1 MSTQAVAQ
9 NPASPAP
16 AKALASGAAKPGAP
30 ATQTAQAPGGA
41 PAAAGLAGKLLT
53 PEAAKRIHEML
64 LPGTAISMVLVML
77 VPLPAFA
84 LDMLLALSITASVLV
99 FLSAVQL
106 RRAVEFSVFPT
117 VLLLLTLFRLSLNLA
132 SSRRILLH
140 GNEGTAAAGQVIQAF
155 GQFVVGGN
163 YVVGFVLFLALIA
176 IQFLVVSHGAVRTAE
191 VTARFTLDALPGKQM
206 AIDADLNAGLINDVT
221 AKKRREAIAREAEFY
236 GAMDGAARFNQ
247 RDSLAT
253 ILITSINILA
263 GLLIGVFQQNI
274 AIGEALKTYTILT
287 VGDGLATM
295 IPSLLVSVAGAV
307 VLTRASSTAASL
319 GGEIGMQLFKR
330 RATLWIASG
339 LLATMALIPGLPKLP
354 FLLLSIGLGFIAY
367 KLPDTPTL
375 TEAEM
380 VAAETAAAKPA
391 EAAKGD
397 NLAALLPMD
406 DLSLEI
412 GFQLI
417 PLVDEKQG
425 GQMLQR
431 VRTLR
436 RHLATEMGFIVPPV
450 HITDNLR
457 IKPREYVLSLRGVE
471 IARWHTEGNCLLAVH
486 ADPKARPIPGIETR
500 EPAFGVSAR
509 WIQPAYEEQA
519 IAAGY
524 SVVDPTTV
532 IGTHLGEVIRREAHR
547 LLSRAEVKRLLDS
560 LNESHPKLIEEL
572 VPKLM
577 TLGEVQRVLQQLLRE
592 QVSIRDLG
600 AILEVVVEAAAS
612 NKNVVHLV
620 ETVRQALGRSI
631 VQPLLDGEG
640 VLRAFVLEAALEE
653 EIVSLLDNEGA
664 LRLLGDG
671 SQPVRGAGGFLRR
684 IVESLK
690 RLTGDAPTSAMPVLL
705 CSSPARFYLRRWLE
719 PVLPRITVL
728 APAEIPAD
736 VRVRS
741 LGMIR
746 GSEMRAAEMQTA
758 EMQASGVRPS
768 GLPVQEA
775 QTA

>member
-1 MSTQAVAQ
+1 MSTQAVVPSVATSVAA
-9 NPASPAP
+9 NGTAGGF
-16 AKALASGAAKPGAP
+16 LARF
-30 ATQTAQAPGGA
+30 
-41 PAAAGLAGKLLT
+41 LT
-53 PEAAKRIHEML
+53 PEATRRLQEML
-64 LPGTAISMVLVML
+64 LPATAISMVLVML
-77 VPLPAFA
+77 IPLPAFI
-84 LDMLLALSITASVLV
+84 LDMLLAISVAASVMV
-99 FLSAVQL
+99 FLAAVQL

-140 GNEGTAAAGQVIQAF
+140 GYEGTQAAGQVIQAF

-206 AIDADLNAGLINDVT
+206 AIDADMNAGLIDEH
-221 AKKRREAIAREAEFY
+221 AARKRREAIAREAEFY

-253 ILITSINILA
+253 ILITTINIIA

-274 AIGEALKTYTILT
+274 AVGEALKTYTVLT

-307 VLTRASSTAASL
+307 VLTRASSSAASL
-319 GGEIGMQLFKR
+319 GGEIGAQLFR
-330 RATLWIASG
+330 RRNTLWIASG
-339 LLATMALIPGLPKLP
+339 LLGAMALIPGLPKLP
-354 FLLLSIGLGFIAY
+354 FLMLSAGLGYIAY
-367 KLPDTPTL
+367 KMPETPML
-375 TEAEM
+375 SE
-380 VAAETAAAKPA
+380 AETAAAEAAEAKPA
-391 EAAKGD
+391 VEAAKGE
-397 NLAALLPMD
+397 NLASLLQVD

-417 PLVDEKQG
+417 PLVDEKQN

-431 VRTLR
+431 VRALR
-436 RHLATEMGFIVPPV
+436 RHLATELGFIVPPV

-457 IKPREYVLSLRGVE
+457 LKPREYQLSLRGVE
-471 IARWHTEGNCLLAVH
+471 IARWHTEGNCLLAVN
-486 ADPKARPIPGIETR
+486 ADPKARAIPGIETR
-500 EPAFGVSAR
+500 EPAFGVTAR
-509 WIQPAYEEQA
+509 WIQRAYEEQA
-519 IAAGY
+519 AAAGY

-532 IGTHLGEVIRREAHR
+532 IATHLGEVIRREAHR
-547 LLSRAEVKRLLDS
+547 LLGRAETKRLLDA
-560 LNESHPKLIEEL
+560 LGETHPKLIEEL

-600 AILEVVVEAAAS
+600 TILEIMVEAAAM

-620 ETVRQALGRSI
+620 ETIRQAIGRSL
-631 VQPLLDGEG
+631 VQPLLDNEG
-640 VLRAFVLEAALEE
+640 VLRAFVLEPVLEE
-653 EIVSLLDNEGA
+653 EIVALLDNEGA
-664 LRLLGDG
+664 LRMLGEG
-671 SQPVRGAGGFLRR
+671 SQSIRGAGTFLRR

-690 RLTGDAPTSAMPVLL
+690 RLTGEVPTSAMPVLL

-719 PVLPRITVL
+719 PVMPRITVL

-746 GSEMRAAEMQTA
+746 GGEVRATEAR
-758 EMQASGVRPS
+758 AS
-768 GLPVQEA
+768 
-775 QTA
+775 

>member
-9 NPASPAP
+9 NAGKAAP
-16 AKALASGAAKPGAP
+16 MAAKALTSGQAKSTQTTAPGAP
-30 ATQTAQAPGGA
+30 GAQSSA
-41 PAAAGLAGKLLT
+41 PAAAAGLLGKLMK
-53 PEAAKRIHEML
+53 PETAKRIHEML

-77 VPLPAFA
+77 IPLPAFV
-84 LDMLLALSITASVLV
+84 LDMLLALSITASVIV

-140 GNEGTAAAGQVIQAF
+140 GYEGTAAAGQVIQSF

-206 AIDADLNAGLINDVT
+206 AIDADLNAGLINDVA

-253 ILITSINILA
+253 ILITTINILA

-274 AIGEALKTYTILT
+274 AIGEALKTYTVLT

-319 GGEIGMQLFKR
+319 GGEIGTQLFKR
-330 RATLWIASG
+330 RSTLWVAAG
-339 LLATMALIPGLPKLP
+339 LLAVMALIPGLPKLP
-354 FLLLSIGLGFIAY
+354 FILLSAGLGYIAY
-367 KLPDTPTL
+367 KLPETPVL
-375 TEAEM
+375 SEAEAA
-380 VAAETAAAKPA
+380 AAESATPKPA

-431 VRTLR
+431 VRALR
-436 RHLATEMGFIVPPV
+436 RHLATELGFIVPPV

-457 IKPREYVLSLRGVE
+457 IKPREYLLSLRGVE
-471 IARWHTEGNCLLAVH
+471 IARWHTEGNCLLAVN
-486 ADPKARPIPGIETR
+486 ADPQARPVPGIETR
-500 EPAFGVSAR
+500 EPAFGVTAR

-560 LNESHPKLIEEL
+560 LSESHPKLIEEL

-600 AILEVVVEAAAS
+600 AILEVVVETAAN

-620 ETVRQALGRSI
+620 ETIRQAMGRSI

-640 VLRAFVLEAALEE
+640 VLRAFVLETALEE

-671 SQPVRGAGGFLRR
+671 SQPVRAAGGFLRR

-690 RLTGDAPTSAMPVLL
+690 RLTGEAPTSAMPVLL

-719 PVLPRITVL
+719 PILPRITVL
-728 APAEIPAD
+728 APSEIPAD

-746 GSEMRAAEMQTA
+746 GSEVRAVGTQVAEARQ
-758 EMQASGVRPS
+758 G

-775 QTA
+775 QMA